1 MADENRPLK
10 YLRYAI
16 GEIVLVVI
24 GILIA
29 LQINN
34 WKQEKT
40 NQRKE
45 QFYLNGLKNDLSM
58 QRVALE
64 ENILFENKMI
74 KICNSLLQDHN
85 RLNGFK
91 AVDSLFYKLNYLII
105 LTSPR
110 DYKTTFNELNSTG
123 QIELI
128 SDGNLRTQIID
139 FYQYSDNLNE
149 IMKVNLRNLLMSS
162 LHPIILSNSSFNVD
176 VFFESGLAQ
185 NREEIKLNSNSER
198 MNSIAMDQITGP
210 KNELELVNTIHV
222 RLGISIIH
230 KERFTMIKSRLDELL
245 DKIED

>member
-34 WKQEKT
+34 WKQQKT
-40 NQRKE
+40 DQRKE

-58 QRVALE
+58 QRQVLE
-64 ENILFENKMI
+64 ENIAFENKMI
-74 KICNSLLQDHN
+74 KICKLLLEDHS
-85 RLNGFK
+85 RSDGFK
-91 AVDSLFYKLNYLII
+91 KVDSLFERLNYLLIV
-105 LTSPR
+105 TSPR
-110 DYKTTFNELNSTG
+110 EYKTTFNELNSTG

-128 SDGNLRTQIID
+128 SDKDLRTEIID

-149 IMKVNLRNLLMSS
+149 IMKVNIRNLLMTS

-176 VFFESGLAQ
+176 VFFESGLTQ

-198 MNSIAMDQITGP
+198 MKAIAMDQITRP
-210 KNELELVNTIHV
+210 KNELELVNTIQV
-222 RLGISIIH
+222 RLGVSMIH
-230 KERFTMIKSRLDELL
+230 KERFNVIKRKLDQLL
-245 DKIED
+245 NKIGN